1 MMVVL
6 KRSMVSMGVA
16 AILVSPAYATNGMNL
31 EGYGAKSAAMGGTS
45 MAYDVG
51 NSGMMGN
58 PATLG
63 LRKEGNNFGL
73 GVTLMQPDVNASIP
87 AYGLSSDSGGDS
99 YLMPSVSF
107 IRKDGA
113 FTYGVGVFA
122 QGGMGTEYSG
132 SSFLSGGTG
141 LEQRSEVG
149 FGRLMF
155 PLAYNVSDEFIV
167 AGQLDY
173 VWGTM
178 DLKMLQIDPTT
189 GNGGYVNVSDDNDF
203 DGAMTGSGFAF
214 KLGAVY
220 KVNKDFSLGAS
231 WYSETDIDDLEG
243 SGSITPFM
251 GGMTPGAMPANF
263 TVVDFQWPQT
273 FGVGMAWNVTP
284 ELMVAADIKQLMWS
298 QVMKDFT
305 MTTDIPGM
313 GAQTQTMP
321 QNWDDQTVFAIGAQ
335 YKIDPAVALRI
346 GYNYGKNPVP
356 DDTLNPLFPAI
367 TESHFTFGA
376 GWQIDKANSLA
387 IAFTYAPEVTQTAVA
402 PNPAAP
408 IEMSHSQTLWR
419 LNYAYNF

>member
-1 MMVVL
+1 MMVVM
-6 KRSMVSMGVA
+6 KRSMISMGVA
-16 AILVSPAYATNGMNL
+16 AMLASPAYATNGMNL

-45 MAYDVG
+45 MAYDIG

-63 LRKEGNNFGL
+63 LRKQGNNFGF
-73 GVTLMQPDVNASIP
+73 GVTLLQPDVNASIP
-87 AYGLSSDSGGDS
+87 AYGLSSDSEGTS
-99 YLMPSVSF
+99 YLMPSISF

-122 QGGMGTEYSG
+122 QGGMGTDYPG
-132 SSFLSGGTG
+132 TSFLSGGTG

-155 PLAYNVSDEFIV
+155 PLAYNVSDELVI

-173 VWGTM
+173 VWGSM
-178 DLKMLQIDPTT
+178 DLKMLQMDPM
-189 GNGGYVNVSDDNDF
+189 GNGGYVNVSNDSDF
-203 DGAMTGSGFAF
+203 SGEMSGSGFAF

-220 KVNKDFSLGAS
+220 KFTKDFTMGAT
-231 WYSETDIDDLEG
+231 YHSETNIGDMEG
-243 SGSITPFM
+243 SGTIMPFM
-251 GGMTPGAMPANF
+251 GGMTPGAIPANY
-263 TVVDFQWPQT
+263 TVVDFQWPET
-273 FGVGMAWNVTP
+273 FGIGMAWNITP

-298 QVMKDFT
+298 KVMKDFI
-305 MTTDIPGM
+305 MTTEIPAFGM
-313 GAQTQTMP
+313 SQTQSMQ
-321 QNWDDQTVFAIGAQ
+321 QNWDDQTVYSIGVQ
-335 YKIDPAVALRI
+335 YKIDPAIALRA

-356 DDTLNPLFPAI
+356 DNTLNPLFPAI
-367 TESHFTFGA
+367 TESHFTLGA

-387 IAFTYAPEVTQTAVA
+387 IAFTYAPEVTQTMTSPMA
-402 PNPAAP
+402 PP

>member
-1 MMVVL
+1 MMVVM
-6 KRSMVSMGVA
+6 KRSLISMGVA
-16 AILVSPAYATNGMNL
+16 CVLASPAYATNGMNL

-45 MAYDVG
+45 MAYDIG

-63 LRKEGNNFGL
+63 LRKDGNNFGI
-73 GVTLMQPDVNASIP
+73 GVTWLRPDVNASVP
-87 AYGLSSDSGGDS
+87 AYGMSAESSGNS
-99 YLMPSVSF
+99 YVMPSISF

-122 QGGMGTEYSG
+122 QGGMGTDYSG
-132 SSFLSGGTG
+132 NSFLSGGTG

-155 PLAYNVSDEFIV
+155 PLAYNVSDELVV
-167 AGQLDY
+167 AGQIDY
-173 VWGTM
+173 VWASM
-178 DLKMLQIDPTT
+178 DLKMLQMDPM

-203 DGAMTGSGFAF
+203 SGAMTGNGFAF

-220 KVNKDFSLGAS
+220 KFNKEFSMGAT
-231 WYSETDIDDLEG
+231 WHSETNISDMNG
-243 SGSITPFM
+243 SGTLTPFM
-251 GGMTPGAMPANF
+251 GGMSPGAVPANF
-263 TVVDFQWPQT
+263 TVRDFQWPQT
-273 FGVGMAWNVTP
+273 FGIGMAWNITP

-298 QVMKDFT
+298 QTMKDFT
-305 MTTDIPGM
+305 MTTEIPAFGM
-313 GAQTQTMP
+313 SQTQSMP
-321 QNWDDQTVFAIGAQ
+321 QNWDDQTVYMIGAQ

-356 DDTLNPLFPAI
+356 DNTLNPLFPAI

-387 IAFTYAPEVTQTAVA
+387 LAFTYAPEVTQTST
-402 PNPAAP
+402 NPMLPMP

>member
-1 MMVVL
+1 MMVVM
-6 KRSMVSMGVA
+6 KRSMISMGVA
-16 AILVSPAYATNGMNL
+16 AILASPAYATNGMNL
-31 EGYGAKSAAMGGTS
+31 EGYGAKSAAMGGAS
-45 MAYDVG
+45 MAYDIG

-63 LRKEGNNFGL
+63 LRKDGNNFGI

-87 AYGLSSDSGGDS
+87 AYGMNAESGGDS
-99 YLMPSVSF
+99 YLMPSISF

-132 SSFLSGGTG
+132 NSFLSGGTG

-155 PLAYNVSDEFIV
+155 PLAYQVTDELIV

-173 VWGTM
+173 VWGSM
-178 DLKMLQIDPTT
+178 DLKMLQMDSM
-189 GNGGYVNVSDDNDF
+189 GNGGYINASDDNDF
-203 DGAMTGSGFAF
+203 TGEMSGNGFAF
-214 KLGAVY
+214 NLGAVS
-220 KVNKDFSLGAS
+220 KVNKDFTMGAT
-231 WYSETDIDDLEG
+231 YHSETNIGDLDG
-243 SGSITPFM
+243 SGTLMPFM

-263 TVVDFQWPQT
+263 SVVDFQWPET
-273 FGVGMAWNVTP
+273 FGIGMAWNVTP
-284 ELMVAADIKQLMWS
+284 EFMLVADIKQLMWS

-305 MTTDIPGM
+305 MTTTIPAFGM
-313 GAQTQTMP
+313 SQTQSMP
-321 QNWDDQTVFAIGAQ
+321 QNWDDQTVFSIGAQ
-335 YKIDPAVALRI
+335 YKIDPAVALRM
-346 GYNYGKNPVP
+346 GYNYGANPVP
-356 DDTLNPLFPAI
+356 DNTLNPLFPAN

-376 GWQIDKANSLA
+376 GWQIDKSNSLA
-387 IAFTYAPEVTQTAVA
+387 IAFTYAPEVTQTMA
-402 PNPAAP
+402 NPMMP